1 MVGKKAPIKYK
12 RLESKCSS
20 SNKKKKSSFIIKD
33 MQDIQFLGNIMISI
47 NELTAFQMC
56 AKFREDNQIC

>member
-1 MVGKKAPIKYK
+1 MFKFQQ
-12 RLESKCSS
+12 
-20 SNKKKKSSFIIKD
+20 KKKSSFIIKD